1 MQTDFTQGLKTYG
14 DFLEFETLTL
24 CPIHLDCIVVDMLT
38 DEEKDWLNS
47 YHQTVQERLAE
58 HLSGDVLDWL
68 IYNTR
73 KI

>member
-1 MQTDFTQGLKTYG
+1 
-14 DFLEFETLTL
+14 
-24 CPIHLDCIVVDMLT
+24 
-38 DEEKDWLNS
+38 
-47 YHQTVQERLAE
+47 LAE

>member
-1 MQTDFTQGLKTYG
+1 
-14 DFLEFETLTL
+14 
-24 CPIHLDCIVVDMLT
+24 
-38 DEEKDWLNS
+38 
-47 YHQTVQERLAE
+47 QERLAE